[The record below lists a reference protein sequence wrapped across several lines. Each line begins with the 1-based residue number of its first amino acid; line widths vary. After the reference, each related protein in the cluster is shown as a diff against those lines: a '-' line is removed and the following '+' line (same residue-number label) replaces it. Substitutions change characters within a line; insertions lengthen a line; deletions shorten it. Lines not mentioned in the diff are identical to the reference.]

1 MIFKNDLCFL
11 KSLAGEQWNNN
22 FFSTFFL
29 FQAFRSRG
37 VKKNDPRE
45 QWNKLRLSRLLRSKR
60 VVPVPGPWGH
70 RNGKGPTGTTNASHS
85 NKRACKRWSYF
96 PFSFELGFR
105 GFYGRSSM
113 FSVIN
118 IGTVDLSSISRQVID
133 WAKHDIKIN
142 VDRVNDASF
151 SFPCFAIDSSLT
163 IYDKRRL
170 SEPGMMDGSL
180 FISLVMS
187 GNE

>member
-11 KSLAGEQWNNN
+11 KSLAGEQWNKK

-45 QWNKLRLSRLLRSKR
+45 QWNKLRLSRLLRSKK
-60 VVPVPGPWGH
+60 VVPVPGPSGH
-70 RNGKGPTGTTNASHS
+70 RNGKGPTSTTNASR
-85 NKRACKRWSYF
+85 NKTRAWQRWSYSS
-96 PFSFELGFR
+96 FSIELGFR

-113 FSVIN
+113 FSVVN
-118 IGTVDLSSISRQVID
+118 IGTVDLSSISSQVID
-133 WAKHDIKIN
+133 WASHDIKIN

-170 SEPGMMDGSL
+170 SQPGMMDGLL